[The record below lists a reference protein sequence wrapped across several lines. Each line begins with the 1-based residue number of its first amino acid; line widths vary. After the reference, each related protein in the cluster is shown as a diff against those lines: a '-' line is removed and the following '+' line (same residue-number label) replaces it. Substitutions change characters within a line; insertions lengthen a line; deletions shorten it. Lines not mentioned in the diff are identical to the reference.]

1 MQIKTDTVDEYV
13 NQLPE
18 DRQFVI
24 EKLRKSIKENLP
36 KGFEE
41 MPSYGMIGYVV
52 PHSLYPNGYGNTP
65 KLPLPLI
72 NVASQKNFVA
82 VYYMGFVDNN
92 VSEWFTN
99 EYPKHSKTKL
109 DMGRGCIRFKKID
122 QIPYELIGQLAS
134 KMTVKDWINIYETNV
149 KNRNDKEQQ

>member
-1 MQIKTDTVDEYV
+1 
-13 NQLPE
+13 
-18 DRQFVI
+18 
-24 EKLRKSIKENLP
+24 
-36 KGFEE
+36 
-41 MPSYGMIGYVV
+41 
-52 PHSLYPNGYGNTP
+52 
-65 KLPLPLI
+65 
-72 NVASQKNFVA
+72 
-82 VYYMGFVDNN
+82 MGFADKN
-92 VSEWFTN
+92 VLEWFMN